1 MTMDV
6 KQRGG
11 AATSKGIA
19 ALAAVVL
26 TLGLGLFAQSS
37 CTGGG
42 TKTPGSQPLQPVNTP
57 PADPPPGDPPPSDPP
72 PSDPPPS
79 DPTPMPPT

>member
-6 KQRGG
+6 KQRWG

-42 TKTPGSQPLQPVNTP
+42 TKTPGSQPL
-57 PADPPPGDPPPSDPP
+57 PPGDPPPSDPP